1 MSFKVS
7 PKTWQ
12 MYRKCWNVNTENLT
26 VLHSI
31 DKRTIESMS
40 VGSLRATVTSS
51 SYEVFIAFARCTAL
65 CCTFMIRVLNLAFI
79 AKHDTTV
86 VMLHLCIYM

>member
-1 MSFKVS
+1 M
-7 PKTWQ
+7 WL
-12 MYRKCWNVNTENLT
+12 Y

-31 DKRTIESMS
+31 DKSTIESMS
-40 VGSLRATVTSS
+40 VGSLRDAVTSS

-79 AKHDTTV
+79 AKHHTTV
-86 VMLHLCIYM
+86 VMLHPCSYCLHRRELFSNY